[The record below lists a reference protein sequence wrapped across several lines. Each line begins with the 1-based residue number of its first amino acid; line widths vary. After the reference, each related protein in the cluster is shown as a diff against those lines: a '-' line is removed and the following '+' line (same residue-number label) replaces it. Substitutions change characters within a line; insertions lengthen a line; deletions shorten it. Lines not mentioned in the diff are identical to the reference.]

1 MHHVLV
7 EQWSRGRS
15 WLHRRDA
22 RAKLASLAVVLIAI
36 GTIRIGAHV
45 ALAAYFALLLA
56 ATVAARLPVT
66 SILLRAGTVLPF
78 SGTFAVV
85 SWLSGDPQ
93 RAIALVEKS
102 YLSALAALILISTTP
117 LPKLFAGLESLG
129 VPRLINLVVQF
140 LYRYLFVISE
150 QAQHMRLASRCRGG
164 GHGGFRAANQN
175 RFQAAAGALA
185 VLFARSYGRAEG
197 VHRAMLARGFA
208 GHFPLLAPARLS
220 LADGGFFLSALAAA
234 VLVRFVL

>member
-7 EQWSRGRS
+7 EQWSRRAS

-22 RAKLASLAVVLIAI
+22 RVKLIALIALLIAI
-36 GTIRIGAHV
+36 GTTRIAAH
-45 ALAAYFALLLA
+45 AALSAYLLLLLTAILAAG
-56 ATVAARLPVT
+56 LPAGAMF
-66 SILLRAGTVLPF
+66 LRASTVLPF
-78 SGTFAVV
+78 TGTFAIVT
-85 SWLSGDPQ
+85 WLAGDTP
-93 RAIALVEKS
+93 RAIALMEKS

-117 LPKLFAGLESLG
+117 LPRLFNGLESLG

-150 QAQHMRLASRCRGG
+150 QAQHMRLASQCRGG
-164 GHGGFRAANQN
+164 KSSSGIRGRW
-175 RFQAAAGALA
+175 QAAAGALA

-208 GHFPLLAPARLS
+208 GHFPLLSVPQIG
-220 LADGGFFLSALAAA
+220 LADGGFLLAAIA
-234 VLVRFVL
+234 AALLVRAGL